1 MTSVLSPQLKRL
13 LAYANPYRI
22 SMALGVI
29 LLAISGISEAVIA
42 LMIRPI
48 IDRVLNPAAPDSNVL
63 LFTFPNH
70 GPAVYLNHFFPH
82 SIHNVWAVV
91 SISML
96 VVFFVKS
103 LSEFGGGSLIQ
114 YTGHRA
120 ITDLRNALYGK
131 IIRQPIGFF
140 QHEPTGRVMSAVIN
154 DVERARPALSEYLAD
169 VFRQTFLFI
178 AFVAV
183 LLSSDWR
190 MTLGCAVFLPLIVWP
205 VGKLGRRIRHSVQSS
220 QTKLGELNQILQETV
235 GGNRIV
241 KAFGMEDFE
250 AGKFRA
256 AAARLLRETM
266 RWVRAQVV
274 TSPLMDMLQPV
285 VISLLL
291 LYARDKIRLQ
301 QMTVGLFFTFVYAL
315 FKSYEPVKRLGSV
328 YQQFQQA
335 QGATTQVFAYLDLAE
350 EERDAPGSIVL
361 PAFAREV
368 QFDNVSFSYESA
380 PVLRGITFR
389 AGKGEVVA
397 FVGSSG
403 AGKTTLVNLIP
414 RFYEPTAGAIRID
427 GTGIRDVT
435 LRSLREQIAMVTQEN
450 ILFHD
455 TVRNNI
461 SYGLGSV
468 PGDRVIAAA
477 QAALAHDFIQEL
489 PLGYDTVIGERGTR
503 LSGGQRQRIAIARAI
518 LKDAPILILDEATSE
533 LDAESEMFVQKA
545 LANLM
550 VGRTTF
556 VIAHR
561 LATIRRADKILV
573 LEEGQIR
580 EMGTHAEL
588 LARGG
593 TYARLHDLQFA
604 DDDMAAAVQS
614 PQPSPDQPP
623 NQSTLFPLP
632 SSSSTRNPS

>member
-1 MTSVLSPQLKRL
+1 
-13 LAYANPYRI
+13 
-22 SMALGVI
+22 
-29 LLAISGISEAVIA
+29 
-42 LMIRPI
+42 
-48 IDRVLNPAAPDSNVL
+48 
-63 LFTFPNH
+63 LFST
-70 GPAVYLNHFFPH
+70 
-82 SIHNVWAVV
+82 
-91 SISML
+91 
-96 VVFFVKS
+96 
-103 LSEFGGGSLIQ
+103 
-114 YTGHRA
+114 
-120 ITDLRNALYGK
+120 
-131 IIRQPIGFF
+131 
-140 QHEPTGRVMSAVIN
+140 VIN
-154 DVERARPALSEYLAD
+154 DVERARLAVSEYLAD
-169 VFRQTFLFI
+169 LFRQAFLFPV
-178 AFVAV
+178 FVV
-183 LLSSDWR
+183 ILFYIDWR
-190 MTLGCAVFLPLIVWP
+190 MTLVCGILLPLIVWP
-205 VGKLGRRIRHSVQSS
+205 ISNLGRRIRRSVESS
-220 QTKLGELNQILQETV
+220 QTRLGELTQILQETI

-250 AGKFRA
+250 IGKFQNASR
-256 AAARLLRETM
+256 RLLRETM
-266 RWVRAQVV
+266 RWVRAQVL

-291 LYARDKIRLQ
+291 LYARDRIRLHV
-301 QMTVGLFFTFVYAL
+301 MTSGLFVAFVYSL
-315 FKSYEPVKRLGSV
+315 FKSYEPVKRMGSV

-335 QGATTQVFAYLDLAE
+335 QGATVQVFAYLDLAE
-350 EERDAPGSIVL
+350 EEREAPGAFIL
-361 PAFAREV
+361 PPFSREV
-368 QFDNVSFSYESA
+368 EFDSVSFSYDSA

-403 AGKTTLVNLIP
+403 AGKTTLVNLVP
-414 RFYEPTAGAIRID
+414 RFYEPSTGTIRID
-427 GTGIRDVT
+427 GTDTRQVT

-461 SYGLGSV
+461 SYGLGRIA
-468 PGDRVIAAA
+468 GDRVIAAA

-533 LDAESEMFVQKA
+533 LDTESEMFVQKA

-561 LATIRRADKILV
+561 LATIRRADRILV

-580 EMGTHAEL
+580 EMGSHAEL

-604 DDDMAAAVQS
+604 DDDMAATVQS
-614 PQPSPDQPP
+614 PNQSPDQPP
-623 NQSTLFPLP
+623 NQSTLFPQP